1 MAKDKDRI
9 SARLAAIKTASAA
22 QFDMPEKPRPSS
34 NKRGSDRRTVY
45 RFARLVLP
53 DRSVVKCIMKDISPG
68 GAKVVIEGAIIMPP
82 KVLLK
87 VDQTGETKRA
97 RVAWQ
102 TDTEVGLQ
110 FIVDSETPQPTA
122 NGG

>member
-1 MAKDKDRI
+1 MAKDKNRI
-9 SARLAAIKTASAA
+9 SERLAAIKTASAA
-22 QFDMPEKPRPSS
+22 QFDAPEPPRATRA
-34 NKRGSDRRTVY
+34 KRAAERQTVY

-53 DRSVVKCIMKDISPG
+53 DRSVVKCIMKDISTG
-68 GAKVVIEGAIIMPP
+68 GAKVIIEGAIAMPP

-87 VDQTGETKRA
+87 VDQTGVTKRA

-102 TDTEVGLQ
+102 KDTEVGLQ
-110 FIVDSETPQPTA
+110 FIVDSETPPPTA